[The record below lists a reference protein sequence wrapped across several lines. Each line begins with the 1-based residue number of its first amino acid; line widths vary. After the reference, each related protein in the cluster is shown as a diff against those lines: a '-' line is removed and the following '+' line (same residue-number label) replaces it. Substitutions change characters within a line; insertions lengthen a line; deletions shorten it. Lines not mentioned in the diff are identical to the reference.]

1 MTFRRVSGACGF
13 VLLFSGLVAGTRAPH
28 TIHLKSGV
36 LELDD
41 RYPSVKGAHHLAVYG
56 RGRTL

>member
-1 MTFRRVSGACGF
+1 MTFRRVSGAF
-13 VLLFSGLVAGTRAPH
+13 VLLFGGLVAGAHTPH

-41 RYPSVKGAHHLAVYG
+41 R
-56 RGRTL
+56 